1 MKDLLIIGA
10 RGFGREVFFTAVE
23 SHGYGTEFTVKGFL
37 DSNSRALDGFEGYPP
52 IIDSVE
58 NYQPRKNDLFVTAL
72 GDVQAKKKYSSII
85 LDKGGEFY
93 TLLHKSVPL
102 RPLTTI
108 GKGCLIMNNTTIS
121 CDVKI
126 GDFVCIMSN
135 SLIGHD
141 VQIGSWSHLS
151 PFVFMGG
158 RSITEENVQLYV
170 RATILADIH
179 IGKNSTVG
187 AGSVVIKNVEEHTTV
202 FGNPAKMIY
211 NTKP

>member
-10 RGFGREVFFTAVE
+10 RGFGREVFFTSVE
-23 SHGYGTEFTVKGFL
+23 SEGYGTEFTVKGFL
-37 DSNSRALDGFEGYPP
+37 DNNSHALDEFEGYPP

-58 NYQPRKNDLFVTAL
+58 NYMPRKNDLFITAL
-72 GDVQAKKKYSSII
+72 GDVQAKKKYSTII
-85 LDKGGEFY
+85 LNKGGEFY
-93 TLLHKSVPL
+93 SLIHKNAILHTSV
-102 RPLTTI
+102 TI
-108 GKGCLIMNNTTIS
+108 GKGCLIMRNVTIS

-126 GDFVCIMSN
+126 GDHVSLMSQ

-158 RSITEENVQLYV
+158 RCVTEENVQLYA
-170 RATILADIH
+170 RATILADIQ

-187 AGSVVIKNVEEHTTV
+187 AGSVVLKNVEEHTTV
-202 FGNPAKMIY
+202 FGNPAKNIY